1 MTRAHDAIMRILL
14 LLMVLFTSHAHTEE
28 NKLPNVLLIF
38 ADDLGYCDTELYDG
52 CDDVPTPNIKRLA
65 DEGVLFTDG
74 YVSSPVCSQSRA
86 GLLTGRHQQRFGHEY
101 LPGPEDGLPLNEVT
115 LANVMKEAGYVTSIV
130 GKWHLGDAEKFNPL
144 HRGFD
149 EFFGLT
155 PGAVNYLDPTQENS
169 KSVRWSMEKDKYV
182 SALPSS
188 WVNQPPRLDPSK
200 SPYILLKGTT
210 EVSESEYLTE
220 AFTREAIR
228 FIEENKNRP
237 FFLYLPHFAVHGP
250 LQVTQKYYDRFPTI
264 EDEASRI
271 YAAMTSALD
280 DSIGTI
286 LDKIQGLGLEQD
298 TLIIFI
304 SDNGGGV
311 SHYPNNFPLRGGKH
325 TMFEG
330 GVRVPFVMKWPA
342 RIPKGVTYEEPISS
356 LDIFPTIV
364 AATRGKLPEEVAIDG
379 VDLVPHLNG
388 SNSGIPHN
396 KLFWRSGSIWAAR
409 EGDWKLIYA
418 GNRYWLYD
426 LSKDIGEKLNLAGS
440 HKEVVQRIKAS
451 YDKWNTTNVEPL
463 WPSYG
468 EKSGDSYDIDGVP
481 INWNF

>member
-1 MTRAHDAIMRILL
+1 M
-14 LLMVLFTSHAHTEE
+14 
-28 NKLPNVLLIF
+28 
-38 ADDLGYCDTELYDG
+38 
-52 CDDVPTPNIKRLA
+52 
-65 DEGVLFTDG
+65 
-74 YVSSPVCSQSRA
+74 
-86 GLLTGRHQQRFGHEY
+86 
-101 LPGPEDGLPLNEVT
+101 
-115 LANVMKEAGYVTSIV
+115 
-130 GKWHLGDAEKFNPL
+130 
-144 HRGFD
+144 
-149 EFFGLT
+149 
-155 PGAVNYLDPTQENS
+155 NYLDPTQENS
-169 KSVRWSMEKDKYV
+169 KSVRWSMEKNKYV

-188 WVNQPPRLDPSK
+188 WVNQPPRLAPSK

-220 AFTREAIR
+220 AFTREAVR
-228 FIEENKNRP
+228 FIEKNKNQP

-330 GVRVPFVMKWPA
+330 GVRVPFAMKWPA

-388 SNSGIPHN
+388 SDSGIPHN

-418 GNRYWLYD
+418 GSRYWLYD

>member
-1 MTRAHDAIMRILL
+1 MRTLL
-14 LLMVLFTSHAHTEE
+14 LLIVLFTSHAYTKET
-28 NKLPNVLLIF
+28 KLPNVLLIF
-38 ADDLGYCDTELYDG
+38 VDDLGYCDTELYG
-52 CDDVPTPNIKRLA
+52 CDNVPTPNIKRLA

-101 LPGPEDGLPLNEVT
+101 LPGAEDGLPLDEVT
-115 LANVMKEAGYVTSIV
+115 LADVMKESGYVTGIV
-130 GKWHLGDAEKFNPL
+130 GKWHLGDAAKFNPI

-169 KSVRWSMEKDKYV
+169 KSVRWSMEKNKYV

-220 AFTREAIR
+220 AFTREAVR
-228 FIEENKNRP
+228 FIEKNKNQP

-330 GVRVPFVMKWPA
+330 GVRVPFAMKWPA

-388 SNSGIPHN
+388 SNSAIPHN
-396 KLFWRSGSIWAAR
+396 QLFWRSGSIWAAR

-418 GNRYWLYD
+418 GDRYWLYD
-426 LSKDIGEKLNLAGS
+426 LEKDIGEKLNLAGS
-440 HKEVVQRIKAS
+440 HKDVVQRIKTS
-451 YDKWNTTNVEPL
+451 YDKWNTKNIEPL

-468 EKSGDSYDIDGVP
+468 EKSGDSYAIDGVP
-481 INWNF
+481 VNWNF